1 MSDKKTITLK
11 EALSLPVHQVERL
24 SKDEKEVYFG
34 LLRKYCNKLGLK
46 YSQKI
51 TVTQRI
57 IARFGKTLRSFPLEI
72 VGTENMPKGSCLVMS
87 NHSNTHDSII
97 LGEVLSTVNKPSTYM
112 IEVEGMSPVEL
123 ALFKSARA
131 TMINRTDK
139 ESATRGLYDLTG
151 KLMHG
156 DTCVI
161 FGEGTWNLHPYK
173 PMQNIKI
180 GGVKAAAI
188 AGVPITPVI
197 LEYVEVPELCSK
209 EKELY
214 SKCIARIGK
223 PIRID
228 RQKSLIE
235 QNERLQTIMENMRMD
250 LWKENGTYRECI
262 GDIDASVYVNHTWLK
277 KFGTPLF
284 TFDTQREKS
293 ILFVKRGDALDYEW
307 HIDRNGRF
315 KPGIIS
321 K

>member
-11 EALSLPVHQVERL
+11 ESLSLPVHQVERL

-277 KFGTPLF
+277 KLGTPLF

>member
-24 SKDEKEVYFG
+24 YKDEKEVYFG

-112 IEVEGMSPVEL
+112 IGVEGMSPVER
-123 ALFKSARA
+123 ALFKSTRA

-173 PMQNIKI
+173 PKKKKKI

-315 KPGIIS
+315 KPGIIG